1 MQIPQTLSDFFEQS
15 HTRYRVFDLGRGI
28 RKLDTAN
35 FRLFESGEQ
44 PYPYPL
50 QQQAWLGILGW
61 NQEAAKEGKAEQFIW
76 FLKFPLDEMGRLVPS
91 ARDSFLHDLLETL
104 GSNIQAARKGGEFTD
119 AMGDSPFGFKP
130 KETMMA
136 GFHAK
141 ALKALGQP
149 PSRFYTHARDYL
161 AGKPGYDQWAFV
173 GLQGFADVT
182 ARLDEEDNTAITL
195 KALPQLP
202 APALIALCGFL
213 ENEELPT
220 AIAEALLSRLK
231 HELTG
236 DEIDLN
242 VITALLRAF
251 SLSAKGLAAQA
262 ATSALDSELAQNI
275 HVLAA
280 IAARNW
286 ELLQDETLAQRF
298 VEALALNNLG
308 HDAFAQVMG
317 DLLTIPGMRPPL
329 LSQLRSADRSEALN
343 AAVGHMFGQNF

>member
-1 MQIPQTLSDFFEQS
+1 MQIPKSLSDFFERS

-28 RKLDTAN
+28 RKLDSETFRN
-35 FRLFESGEQ
+35 FENSEL

-61 NQEAAKEGKAEQFIW
+61 NQEAKTEQFIW
-76 FLKFPLDEMGRLVPS
+76 FLKFPLDETGRLVPS
-91 ARDSFLHDLLETL
+91 ARDSFLHGLLETL
-104 GSNIQAARKGGEFTD
+104 GSNIQAAREGGEFTD
-119 AMGDSPFGFKP
+119 AMGESPFGFKP
-130 KETMMA
+130 KESMMA

-141 ALKALGQP
+141 AVKQLGQP
-149 PSRFYTHARDYL
+149 ASRFYDHARDYL
-161 AGKPGYDQWAFV
+161 DGKPGYDQWAFV
-173 GLQGFADVT
+173 GLQGFADVA
-182 ARLDEEDNTAITL
+182 ARLDEDGNETLTL

-213 ENEELPT
+213 ENEALST
-220 AIAEALLSRLK
+220 ALSEALLARLQI
-231 HELTG
+231 ELAN
-236 DEIDLN
+236 EEADLN

-251 SLSAKGLAAQA
+251 ALSGKGLAVQA
-262 ATSALDSELAQNI
+262 VTAALDSTLGTDI

-286 ELLQDETLAQRF
+286 EVLKEAKMAQRF
-298 VEALALNNLG
+298 VEALAQNSLG

-317 DLLTIPGMRPPL
+317 DLLTIPGMRASL
-329 LSQLRSADRSEALN
+329 LGQLRSAERSEALS